1 MLEEKCREVNGLRA
15 VKGHLAR
22 ELLLGTQTTLF
33 LQNPEQSWS
42 VPRFQSEYVMGTK
55 NPVQWLMQFSSSSS
69 PLARNSHLRGKWKKL
84 LKWQS

>member
-33 LQNPEQSWS
+33 LQNPEQS
-42 VPRFQSEYVMGTK
+42 
-55 NPVQWLMQFSSSSS
+55 
-69 PLARNSHLRGKWKKL
+69 
-84 LKWQS
+84 